1 MLYPYRCL
9 DCGPFEVVKSM
20 ADACCAEACPE
31 CGAIQTQQDFAAKG
45 LGGYLPT
52 GGNWSEG
59 KLVQQLHPKHPD
71 RMVTSKRQMEQVY
84 KKHGISMETG
94 HFKSKKAQIEGTVPR
109 SSQKHAPGIS
119 VGGVIEQD

>member
-20 ADACCAEACPE
+20 ADASRAEACPD
-31 CGAIQTQQDFAAKG
+31 CGAIQTQQDFSAKS
-45 LGGYLPT
+45 LGGYLPSS
-52 GGNWSEG
+52 GNWSEG

-71 RMVTSKRQMEQVY
+71 RMVTSRSQMEKVY

-94 HFKSKKAQIEGTVPR
+94 HFKSKEAQIDATVPR
-109 SSQKHAPGIS
+109 SRRKHAPDIA